1 MHDRLL
7 IIVVPLC
14 EGGPVLSVAAVV
26 KATII
31 GLETVNHRFAPDTV
45 FLLCVQ
51 CSVICRACKL
61 SIVGKGQAKTLNQ
74 MKNLPDAACKCF

>member
-1 MHDRLL
+1 MQIPLVENCVGCGCLLWVGGSRQFLLRRFWGVHDRLL

-45 FLLCVQ
+45 FIV
-51 CSVICRACKL
+51 CSV
-61 SIVGKGQAKTLNQ
+61 
-74 MKNLPDAACKCF
+74 

>member
-7 IIVVPLC
+7 SIVVPLC

-45 FLLCVQ
+45 FIV
-51 CSVICRACKL
+51 CSV
-61 SIVGKGQAKTLNQ
+61 
-74 MKNLPDAACKCF
+74 